1 MSKSGPDGPARAVI
15 EGKIAEAKEGR
26 DMSDYSSGDRIRQM
40 EDTTSFS
47 SPQAEER
54 ITAAAAGPG
63 SKEPQPMPEA
73 AQEALNS
80 KEEFNASIPKR
91 HT

>member
-1 MSKSGPDGPARAVI
+1 MSKSGPEGPAKAVI

-26 DMSDYSSGDRIRQM
+26 EISDTSSGDRLRQM
-40 EDTTSFS
+40 GDTTSFNN
-47 SPQAEER
+47 PQAEQR
-54 ITAAAAGPG
+54 ITAAAAEPG